1 MFMTTLVAVRD
12 GNKLIHGQPLEA
24 ARRMTKPFII
34 RKLYCIKID
43 ILYVKKCGFYT
54 SADRIPVDIAI
65 NTMSLMWRLVW
76 LMSLV
81 PFRNIF
87 S

>member
-65 NTMSLMWRLVW
+65 NTMSPHVEIGLVDV
-76 LMSLV
+76 LGPLSK
-81 PFRNIF
+81 
-87 S
+87 